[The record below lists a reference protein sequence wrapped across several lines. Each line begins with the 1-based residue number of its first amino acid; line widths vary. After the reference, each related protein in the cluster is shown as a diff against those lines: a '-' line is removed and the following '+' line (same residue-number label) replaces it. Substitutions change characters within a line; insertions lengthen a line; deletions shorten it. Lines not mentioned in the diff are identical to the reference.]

1 MLVCRVFRI
10 FRNPAR
16 VAIIKFVGT
25 VSLGL
30 LTGMSY
36 SLTTLAIPSIL
47 SLPSATAAAHA
58 LSRLSDLAASP
69 LHLLSRLSCGAFLLA
84 FLSAPRAAR
93 HLYLLYTSLF
103 AGAAGLAN
111 VITPMLAGQ
120 TTVPTAAAASRRK
133 NNVRALEASYEDL
146 GSSGVMETDTSV
158 AEDEETQVNGEQVRA
173 MAENFAKTRFVETGF
188 SSIAFAMAVM
198 GIWGDGG
205 RVM

>member
-69 LHLLSRLSCGAFLLA
+69 LHLFSRLSCGAFLLA

-93 HLYLLYTSLF
+93 HPYLLYTSLF

-120 TTVPTAAAASRRK
+120 TTVPTAAAASLRK
-133 NNVRALEASYEDL
+133 NNVRALEASYEDI
-146 GSSGVMETDTSV
+146 GSSGVTETDTSV
-158 AEDEETQVNGEQVRA
+158 AEDEEKQVRA

-188 SSIAFAMAVM
+188 SSIAFVMAVM